1 MEVRSEYTNGKLLF
15 EWNPKENIVSIVHK
29 DMLYRVK
36 LIQQTEDSKYCV
48 LEKNKKEHLTR
59 DKINYS

>member
-48 LEKNKKEHLTR
+48 LEKKQKKN
-59 DKINYS
+59 I